1 MDTVAA
7 DEIPPEE
14 AFELL
19 GHETRLAILHA
30 LWEEQDLR
38 SPGAY
43 PGSVVSFT
51 TLRKRVG
58 MRDGSQFNYHLKKLV
73 GRFVHATGDGYV
85 LRRAGH
91 QVMSAV
97 LSGSLT
103 EFEVLDGVPIGEPCP
118 LCGEQVVLE
127 LGTERM
133 LDWLLARCTSCEGGW
148 ELPDLPTGVLMLV
161 DPLEPAGMREQSPD
175 EMYRTLVAR
184 TIHDFSSVADG
195 LCPACSGPINA
206 SPLICDEH
214 VVEPGH
220 VCRSCGTIF
229 EIRFDNVCD
238 VCGQAWYSASDRHF
252 VDHPTVHAFY
262 HEHGYDP
269 FGHDWLRIQAETISE
284 QTVVG
289 DDPVE
294 IETEI
299 GIAGDRLSVTIDG
312 QGSILDVDA

>member
-1 MDTVAA
+1 MDMVVT

-19 GHETRLAILHA
+19 GHETRLAILYA
-30 LWEEQDLR
+30 LWEEEELE

-43 PGSVVSFT
+43 PGSPVSFT

-73 GRFVHATGDGYV
+73 GPFVHATGDGYV
-85 LRRAGH
+85 LRRAGY
-91 QVMSAV
+91 QIMSAV

-103 EFEVLDGVPIGEPCP
+103 ELELLDEVPISEQCP

-133 LDWLLARCTSCEGGW
+133 LDWLLARCTYCEGGW
-148 ELPDLPTGVLMLV
+148 EIPDLPSGVLMLV
-161 DPLEPAGMREQSPD
+161 DPLEPAGVANRNPD
-175 EMYRTLVAR
+175 EMYQTLVAR
-184 TIHDFSSVADG
+184 TVHDFSLVAEG
-195 LCPACSGPINA
+195 LCPACSGPIST

-214 VVEPGH
+214 VVEPGR
-220 VCRSCGTIF
+220 VCNTCGTIF
-229 EIRFDNVCD
+229 EIRFHNVCD

-252 VDHPTVHAFY
+252 VNHPTVHAFY

-269 FGHDWLRIQAETISE
+269 FSHDWLRIQGETILE
-284 QTVVG
+284 QTVIG
-289 DDPVE
+289 DDPAE

-299 GIAGDRLSVTIDG
+299 SIDGDTLYVTIDE
-312 QGSILDVDA
+312 QGSILNVNG